1 MRTSLRSKSLIA
13 TAVFGAFSAAAFAA
27 TPGTPVPTLISGHD
41 TAGFAGGPGPEA
53 IVIAYDYAGTGG
65 TGGLV
70 DNSRPTNLGDNGSTI
85 AIPAGFVLDV
95 TQIIVARVNGTVAGN
110 FDIGFYLWDNVNI
123 AAPANTSVNSGL
135 LASGTFNRVVTA
147 ANAGQAFTTAFT
159 VTPGSLL
166 LTDADFGV
174 QMVYSTAGSQVANA
188 AAGTVAYTP
197 NTIGGTAFFIDKS
210 VGGNGNSTN
219 GFYSDADNDGF
230 LESTEFFAFAAPNDV
245 KSNVFFQITG
255 DLRAVPEP
263 TTLSIVGVGL
273 LGLVSR
279 RRRA

>member
-1 MRTSLRSKSLIA
+1 MRTSLRSKSLLA
-13 TAVFGAFSAAAFAA
+13 TAVLAVSSAASFAA
-27 TPGTPVPTLISGHD
+27 LPASPSPVALGGHD
-41 TAGFAGGPGPEA
+41 TVGGPVSGPEA

-65 TGGLV
+65 TGGLT
-70 DNSRPTNLGDNGSTI
+70 DNSRPTNVGDFGSTVN
-85 AIPAGFVLDV
+85 IPAGFVLDV
-95 TQIIVARVNGTVAGN
+95 TQIVVARVNGSVAGN
-110 FDIGFYLWDNVNI
+110 FDIGFYLYDNVNP
-123 AAPANTSVNSGL
+123 AAPANSSVNSTL

-147 ANAGQAFTTAFT
+147 ANVNQAFTTAFT

-166 LTDADFGV
+166 LSDANFGV

-188 AAGTVAYTP
+188 NGTVSYTP
-197 NTIGGTAFFIDKS
+197 NTIGGSAFFIDKS

-219 GFYSDADNDGF
+219 GFFADADSDGF

-263 TTLSIVGVGL
+263 ASMSL
-273 LGLVSR
+273 LGLGAVTLMAR
-279 RRRA
+279 RRKA